1 MNTLVTSILFCS
13 LCAGASVAGAPQQP
27 SNDPADINAIKK
39 LEQDMGD
46 AMVRVDTNRLGLI
59 YADDFATIGSSGKI
73 ITKKDLVG
81 NFEGFHDKLV
91 SFENGPVEVQ
101 VFGSVA
107 VAHASVTEQRIRD
120 GKDVSGEFVWMDL
133 LEKRAGKWVVL
144 RSVGSRLK

>member
-1 MNTLVTSILFCS
+1 MNTLVTSILLCS
-13 LCAGASVAGAPQQP
+13 LCAGASVAGAPPP

-46 AMVRVDTNRLGLI
+46 AMVRVDTNRLGQI
-59 YADDFATIGSSGKI
+59 YADDFATVGSSGKI
-73 ITKKDLVG
+73 ITKKELLGD
-81 NFEGFHDKLV
+81 FEAFHDKLV

-101 VFGSVA
+101 VFGNLA
-107 VAHASVTEQRIRD
+107 VAHSSVAEKRIRD

-144 RSVGSRLK
+144 RSVGSRMK